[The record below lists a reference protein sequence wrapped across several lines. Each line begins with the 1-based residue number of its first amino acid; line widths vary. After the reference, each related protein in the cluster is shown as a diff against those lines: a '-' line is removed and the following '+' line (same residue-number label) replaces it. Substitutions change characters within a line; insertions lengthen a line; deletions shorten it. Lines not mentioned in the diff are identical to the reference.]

1 MRQVGRR
8 DVGDH
13 LSQLSLE
20 SFWTHSFV
28 VSVTPFI
35 KIIIIIIKSYKSGS
49 NTRDPGKKTVSNR
62 ILKDK
67 LQKGRITHCSKKL
80 WTKAICCE

>member
-20 SFWTHSFV
+20 SFWTHSFA

-35 KIIIIIIKSYKSGS
+35 KKKKKKSYKSGS

-62 ILKDK
+62 ILKR
-67 LQKGRITHCSKKL
+67 QV
-80 WTKAICCE
+80 TKRQDNPL

>member
-20 SFWTHSFV
+20 SFWIHSFA

-35 KIIIIIIKSYKSGS
+35 KKKRKRKKEKKEKQASKQTNKQKTS
-49 NTRDPGKKTVSNR
+49 NAIRQVQ
-62 ILKDK
+62 I
-67 LQKGRITHCSKKL
+67 QE
-80 WTKAICCE
+80 TK

>member
-20 SFWTHSFV
+20 SFWTHSFA

-35 KIIIIIIKSYKSGS
+35 K
-49 NTRDPGKKTVSNR
+49 KKEKTNNATNQVQIQETQER
-62 ILKDK
+62 KLYPTEFLKDK

-80 WTKAICCE
+80 WIKAICCE